1 MKLHLGCGQ
10 KYLEGYVNIDFPSSK
25 HTLFTKSIADKYADI
40 TRLHYPK
47 NSIEVIRL
55 HHVFE
60 HFSRPVALALLAS
73 WWSWLKID
81 GTMRIEVPDFD
92 KSASRVL
99 SPFTRNG
106 QKCVALRHIFGS
118 QEASWANHCEGW
130 SEGRLRT
137 VFKKFGFQPEK
148 ITKSS
153 WRCTYNIEII
163 ATKTN
168 KTMKKNEFEQIAK
181 SILADYLV
189 DKSLSEIRLSQVWMK
204 IYNEQVRKTWAK

>member
-1 MKLHLGCGQ
+1 MKLHLGCGDY
-10 KYLEGYVNIDFPSSK
+10 YLEGYINIDLPSSRRSVSNK
-25 HTLFTKSIADKYADI
+25 KKPIVYKDILKLKY
-40 TRLHYPK
+40 PS
-47 NSIEVIRL
+47 NSVEEIRL

-81 GTMRIEVPDFD
+81 GIMRIEVPDFD

-137 VFKKFGFQPEK
+137 VFKKFGFRPEK

-153 WRCTYNIEII
+153 WRGTYNIEII

-189 DKSLSEIRLSQVWMK
+189 DKSFSEIRLLQVWMK
-204 IYNEQVRKTWAK
+204 IYNEQVRKTWAN